1 MSAGLDGLSYGDQAR
16 VWLVSGRN
24 SFLASWALLSL
35 LAGAITMSRVKG
47 SWGERTMWAALA
59 AAQPWLW
66 FAAGVASFY
75 GYQNMFP
82 ALLVLLCG
90 WICWLKRH
98 DHTIAA
104 LSGLV
109 LATWGAAVAWGPL
122 AVIPA
127 SWLLAAAV
135 ATLRSWPT
143 LKWRLAIPFGL
154 FFAAMVYA
162 WKVTFADVTA
172 QSGNLA
178 LDGAVPI
185 VSYQWTFGLAGL
197 LVAVVILGW
206 RWISSDV
213 KWGVLAAAPLTA
225 LATYALIRQRA
236 EMPSWWGYYPAKYS
250 LLVACLIVILAPAA
264 LQVPARA
271 LARRGWRGMGVGV
284 ALVILTVGMVKSV
297 PPTPMAID
305 RMFTPMQWRAD
316 QTYDAP
322 TARMLSALD
331 ENPKTLFAGFFPAF
345 GGWLSGDYTLSFW
358 TMEIASKDLSDE
370 LRFAAYAYNPADG
383 ATVCA
388 TVQAFGDGTVVY
400 TRDPVMADYLRGK
413 ECNPGVDFTVEQ
425 RKPLPTP

>member
-1 MSAGLDGLSYGDQAR
+1 M
-16 VWLVSGRN
+16 
-24 SFLASWALLSL
+24 
-35 LAGAITMSRVKG
+35 
-47 SWGERTMWAALA
+47 A

-135 ATLRSWPT
+135 ATLRVADAEVASGDSLRT
-143 LKWRLAIPFGL
+143 LLRRDGLRLEGD
-154 FFAAMVYA
+154 VRRRHGWN
-162 WKVTFADVTA
+162 WKPRSRRGRADRQLSVDLRARGTA
-172 QSGNLA
+172 RGGGHPRLA
-178 LDGAVPI
+178 LD
-185 VSYQWTFGLAGL
+185 
-197 LVAVVILGW
+197 
-206 RWISSDV
+206 
-213 KWGVLAAAPLTA
+213 
-225 LATYALIRQRA
+225 LIRRQVGGPGRRTTHGLGDVRPDPPTRRDA
-236 EMPSWWGYYPAKYS
+236 GWWGYYPTKYS

-297 PPTPMAID
+297 PPTPMAIEPHVG
-305 RMFTPMQWRAD
+305 TPMQWRAD

-400 TRDPVMADYLRGK
+400 TRDPVIARELPQRQGMQ
-413 ECNPGVDFTVEQ
+413 PGRRLHGRTAQ
-425 RKPLPTP
+425 AATHPLISGG